1 MMEPNN
7 SKDGGGDKT
16 SPVGVVDSIRRCL
29 AGSFHG
35 AIFASRFHEKNEEP
49 SEKNEEPPEINP
61 PVVHRLASS
70 NSKQLLPSSQHQLK
84 PPFDKSHKN
93 AGTEDL
99 HNQEDCDLLKWL
111 IQLCQGQFLLGIG
124 DGMTFEV
131 LAGTILSIMNKVN
144 DTVTEDEIVEQLEK
158 NGISTDCHMKFVR
171 EICKHALDVRNNDRC
186 TKDLLC
192 AYLSKTRPT
201 GAGGTIIPIG

>member
-1 MMEPNN
+1 
-7 SKDGGGDKT
+7 
-16 SPVGVVDSIRRCL
+16 
-29 AGSFHG
+29 
-35 AIFASRFHEKNEEP
+35 
-49 SEKNEEPPEINP
+49 
-61 PVVHRLASS
+61 
-70 NSKQLLPSSQHQLK
+70 
-84 PPFDKSHKN
+84 
-93 AGTEDL
+93 
-99 HNQEDCDLLKWL
+99 
-111 IQLCQGQFLLGIG
+111 
-124 DGMTFEV
+124 MTFEV

-201 GAGGTIIPIG
+201 GAGGMPLFQLGDCFDTDKKEGEYNEDDRKDEDAEIDYEDYSHSDEYARSYTSSDDEQVEMRKVFEPSRIHYGPP

>member
-70 NSKQLLPSSQHQLK
+70 NSKQLP
-84 PPFDKSHKN
+84 
-93 AGTEDL
+93 
-99 HNQEDCDLLKWL
+99 
-111 IQLCQGQFLLGIG
+111 
-124 DGMTFEV
+124 
-131 LAGTILSIMNKVN
+131 
-144 DTVTEDEIVEQLEK
+144 
-158 NGISTDCHMKFVR
+158 
-171 EICKHALDVRNNDRC
+171 
-186 TKDLLC
+186 
-192 AYLSKTRPT
+192 
-201 GAGGTIIPIG
+201 